1 MQPGKTRL
9 EVPVPMIGLPPGVD
23 PLRHA
28 ALNKGTAF
36 TVAERDALGLHGLLP
51 PRVCTMEEQI
61 VRVMENLRRKE
72 SPLEKYIFLT
82 ALQGRNQTL
91 FYRVLIDYLEEL
103 MPIIYTP
110 TVGEACQ
117 SYGHIYR
124 QPSGLYVSRNDRGR
138 IARLLRNWRAAAEIN
153 TIVVTDG
160 ERILGLGDLGANG
173 MGISCGKLALYTACA
188 GIPPQAC
195 LPIALDVGTEN
206 DALRADPL
214 YLGVRERRL
223 RGAAY
228 HELLDEFVGG
238 VEEVFPGALLQF
250 EDFATENA
258 FALLSRHRDRLPTFN
273 DDIQGT
279 AAMTVA
285 GLISAL
291 RLTGGTLAAQ
301 RLLFFGA
308 GSAATGIAD
317 LFVAMLVDEGVS
329 PAEAR
334 RRCWF
339 FDVKGLVVSSRKDL
353 AAHNTAYAHE
363 GPPVRE
369 LLATVRELRPT
380 ALIGV
385 SGAPATFTRPVLEEM
400 ARINQRPIVFALSN
414 PTSKAECTPAEAYGW
429 TDGRAVVATGSPFPE
444 TAVGVRRFLASQGN
458 NSYIFP
464 GVGLGVVLSRARR
477 VTDEMFVASARALA
491 RLVRPADLEL
501 GRVYPALTRIRE
513 VSLEIAS
520 AVASVAWDSGLTD
533 RRRPADIR
541 AFIASRMYQP
551 MYPSYVADAA

>member
-1 MQPGKTRL
+1 MSVTA
-9 EVPVPMIGLPPGVD
+9 LPPAVD
-23 PLRHA
+23 PLRYP

-61 VRVMENLRRKE
+61 VRVMANLRRKE

-91 FYRVLIDYLEEL
+91 FYRVLIDHIEEL
-103 MPIIYTP
+103 MPIVYTP

-117 SYGHIYR
+117 SYGHIFR
-124 QPSGLYVSRNDRGR
+124 QAAGLYISPNDRGR
-138 IARLLRNWRAAAEIN
+138 IARVLRNWPAAREVQA
-153 TIVVTDG
+153 IVVTDG

-173 MGISCGKLALYTACA
+173 MGIPCGKLALYTACA

-195 LPIALDVGTEN
+195 LPVALDFGTEN

-214 YLGVRERRL
+214 YLGVRQRRL
-223 RGAAY
+223 RGPAF
-228 HELLDEFVGG
+228 HELVEEFVTA

-258 FALLSRHRDRLPTFN
+258 FALLSRYRDRLPTFD

-279 AAMTVA
+279 AAMAVA

-291 RLTGGTLAAQ
+291 RLTGGTLAEQ
-301 RLLFFGA
+301 RLLFLGA
-308 GSAATGIAD
+308 GEAGTGIAD
-317 LFVAMLVDEGVS
+317 LFVAMLGEEGA
-329 PAEAR
+329 PQADAR

-339 FDVKGLVVSSRKDL
+339 VDSKGLVVSSRADL
-353 AAHNTAYAHE
+353 AAHKRPFAHE

-369 LLATVRELRPT
+369 LLAVVQQVRPT

-385 SGAPATFTRPVLEEM
+385 SGAAASFTRPVLEEM
-400 ARINQRPIVFALSN
+400 ARLNQRPIVFALSN
-414 PTSKAECTPAEAYGW
+414 PTSKSECTAEEAYGW
-429 TDGRAVVATGSPFPE
+429 TNGRAVVATGSPFPE
-444 TAVGVRRFLASQGN
+444 VTIGSRRFLAGQGN

-464 GVGLGVVLSRARR
+464 GVGLGVMASGTRR
-477 VTDEMFVASARALA
+477 VTDEMFSAAARALA
-491 RLVRPADLEL
+491 TLVGTADLEL
-501 GRVYPALTRIRE
+501 GRIFPALSRIRE
-513 VSLEIAS
+513 VSLEVAT
-520 AVASVAWDSGLTD
+520 AVASVAWQRGLTD
-533 RRRPADIR
+533 RPRPPDIR
-541 AFIASRMYQP
+541 AYVASRMYQP
-551 MYPSYVADAA
+551 IYPSYAADAA

>member
-1 MQPGKTRL
+1 
-9 EVPVPMIGLPPGVD
+9 MISLPPGVD

-353 AAHNTAYAHE
+353 AAHNTVYAHE

-464 GVGLGVVLSRARR
+464 GVGLGVVLSGARR

-491 RLVRPADLEL
+491 VLVRPADLEL

>member
-1 MQPGKTRL
+1 MYR
-9 EVPVPMIGLPPGVD
+9 
-23 PLRHA
+23 
-28 ALNKGTAF
+28 
-36 TVAERDALGLHGLLP
+36 
-51 PRVCTMEEQI
+51 
-61 VRVMENLRRKE
+61 
-72 SPLEKYIFLT
+72 YIFLT
-82 ALQGRNQTL
+82 ALQRRNQTL